1 MITFFV
7 YGKKYYRNQPDDVDI
22 VHGYLL
28 WTDRPGNFI
37 KKPAREC
44 TGNEI
49 FAEILY
55 HCGLNEDQIDQILKH
70 SYVSIA
76 AMPYIT
82 SQFMPRH
89 IADRPQV
96 IPDGCVNLAFIGQYV
111 ETPADVAFTV
121 ESSVRTA
128 MMAVWGLT
136 GLEKPMIPMYEPLYD
151 IRVIAKS
158 LKMAAGSDTLSL
170 EILEKVK
177 SATGG
182 STAKLLDAALKPRQS
197 PRGSDERMFVTTSS
211 GRGRG
216 ELPGSHME
224 RTAEAR
230 RRHGA
235 ASFPQNVLW
244 KCKGGVTGRASNKG
258 WRYPRN
264 DHDLHV
270 LWNAFRTLQTGLGAG
285 AAG

>member
-7 YGKKYYRNQPDDVDI
+7 YGKKYYRDQPDDVDI

-28 WTDRPGNFI
+28 FTDRPGDFI

-49 FAEILY
+49 FAELLY
-55 HCGLNEDQIDQILKH
+55 HCGLEDKIDQILEH

-82 SQFMPRH
+82 SQFMPRQ
-89 IADRPQV
+89 IDDRPEV

-111 ETPADVAFTV
+111 EMPADVSFTV

-136 GLEKPMIPMYEPLYD
+136 GLQKPKIPMYEPLFD

-158 LKMAAGSDTLSL
+158 LEMATGSDKLNL
-170 EILEKVK
+170 EILDKVR
-177 SATGG
+177 SSMGG
-182 STAKLLDAALKPRQS
+182 SIGQLVDGALGHIPD
-197 PRGSDERMFVTTSS
+197 PDV
-211 GRGRG
+211 
-216 ELPGSHME
+216 
-224 RTAEAR
+224 
-230 RRHGA
+230 
-235 ASFPQNVLW
+235 
-244 KCKGGVTGRASNKG
+244 
-258 WRYPRN
+258 
-264 DHDLHV
+264 D
-270 LWNAFRTLQTGLGAG
+270 
-285 AAG
+285 